1 MKISHN
7 DYSHSNFFESK
18 NQTFSRSRT
27 KKRQGDEFKQILSRV
42 SADHSEDL
50 EEFRILLPKHGP
62 FWDNGYEDL
71 DR

>member
-1 MKISHN
+1 MKISYN

-18 NQTFSRSRT
+18 KQTFSRSRS
-27 KKRQGDEFKQILSRV
+27 KKRDNDEFKKILSGV
-42 SADHSEDL
+42 GTDQSEEL

-62 FWDNGYEDL
+62 FWDNGYEDQ